1 MGKFKNIFLDG
12 VRITFIWFTVQEGQV
27 IDGDVPSK
35 IIPNCTFNQ
44 NLPNR
49 KKSTFTVTDED
60 FKFLSERQLYLER
73 LGAGQVKR
81 LPVPHVSL
89 IPISYP
95 QHGPAACRRGPEVY
109 CQAEHVRSKHVVME
123 AENAVG

>member
-1 MGKFKNIFLDG
+1 MGLVWFSVGSLPEIFQKHANQQTGKFKNIFLDG

-49 KKSTFTVTDED
+49 KKSTFTVTDKD
-60 FKFLSERQLYLER
+60 F
-73 LGAGQVKR
+73 
-81 LPVPHVSL
+81 
-89 IPISYP
+89 
-95 QHGPAACRRGPEVY
+95 
-109 CQAEHVRSKHVVME
+109 
-123 AENAVG
+123 